1 MSDHR
6 LSKRHF
12 LGLMAALPMSSLVG
26 CGGSSNGDASLRLVN
41 ASGYDALD
49 LYIDDEVLMSSVAYG
64 SASSY
69 TSVSAATVTAALTSA
84 DSATYLLSQ
93 SRTLETDT
101 QYTAVAYGW
110 QGALKSNLIADSV
123 DAADSGKT
131 KLTVLNTASD
141 AGSLDVYLT
150 AASDDLDASTP
161 VATGVAGG
169 SSSSVTSVTAG
180 TYRLRVTATEDTAD
194 LRLDVASITLAS
206 TGVVTLVLMP
216 GPGGVLV
223 HAMQLVQGGAVTAL
237 YNTQA
242 RVRVVGGVAGGA
254 TVSASAGGVSLLSGA
269 PSPTIGA
276 YKLVAAGSSVAL
288 NISVAGSSLAART
301 ATLEAGGDYTLL
313 VSGTSASPTVSVVE
327 DDNRLPTS
335 STKYK
340 LRLLNAMNGMDSYPL
355 TLTVDYEAV
364 ISDLA
369 AGAVSDAVALNS
381 NDAATLDV
389 SSALSSTAL
398 YSLTDTALAAQGV
411 YTVFMFGTSAAPSG
425 ALRKER

>member
-1 MSDHR
+1 MSEHR

-12 LGLMAALPMSSLVG
+12 LGLMAAIPMTSLVG
-26 CGGSSNGDASLRLVN
+26 CGGSSSGDASLRLVN

-49 LYIDDEVLMSSVAYG
+49 LYIDDERLLSSVAYG

-69 TSVSAATVTAALTSA
+69 TSVSAATVTAALTNA

-93 SRTLETDT
+93 SRSLDTDT
-101 QYTAVAYGW
+101 AYTVVAYGW

-150 AASDDLDASTP
+150 AADDDLDASTP
-161 VATGVAGG
+161 VAAAVDGG
-169 SSSSVTSVTAG
+169 SSSSLTSVTAG
-180 TYRLRVTATEDTAD
+180 TYRLRVTASEDTSD

-223 HAMQLVQGGAVTAL
+223 HAMQLVQDGAVTAL
-237 YNTQA
+237 LNTQA
-242 RVRVVGGVAGGA
+242 RVRVVGGVASSA
-254 TVSASAGGVSLLSGA
+254 TVSASVGGVSLLSGA
-269 PSPTIGA
+269 PSPTIGS
-276 YKLVAAGSSVAL
+276 YKLVDAGSATVRV
-288 NISVAGSSLAART
+288 SVAGTSLTAST

-313 VSGTSASPTVSVVE
+313 VSGTVASPTVSVVE

-335 STKYK
+335 SSKYK
-340 LRLLNAMNGMDSYPL
+340 LRLVNAMNGMASYPL

-369 AGAVSDAVALNS
+369 AGGVSDPVALNS
-381 NDAATLDV
+381 NDAATLEV

-398 YSLTDTALAAQGV
+398 YSLTDTALSAQGV

>member
-1 MSDHR
+1 MSDPR

-12 LGLMAALPMSSLVG
+12 LGLMAAVPLGSLVG
-26 CGGSSNGDASLRLVN
+26 CGGSSSGDASLRLVN

-49 LYIDDEVLMSSVAYG
+49 LYLDDELFLSSVAYG

-69 TSVSAATVTAALTSA
+69 KDASASTVTAALTNA

-93 SRTLETDT
+93 SRTLDTDT
-101 QYTAVAYGW
+101 KYTAVAYGW
-110 QGALKSNLIADSV
+110 QGALKSNLIDDSV

-141 AGSLDVYLT
+141 AGTLDVYLT
-150 AASDDLDASTP
+150 ASGDDLEASTP
-161 VATGVAGG
+161 VASGVSGG
-169 SSSSVTSVTAG
+169 ASSSITSVTAG
-180 TYRLRVTATEDTAD
+180 TYRLRVTANEDTD
-194 LRLDVASITLAS
+194 DVRLDVSGVVLAS

-242 RVRVVGGVAGGA
+242 RIRLVGGVEGGA
-254 TVSASAGGVSLLSGA
+254 TVSASVAGVSLLSGA
-269 PSPTIGA
+269 PSPTIGS
-276 YKLVAAGSSVAL
+276 YKLVSAGSATV
-288 NISVAGSSLAART
+288 NVSVAGSSLAAQT

-313 VSGTSASPTVSVVE
+313 VSGTAAAPTVSVVE
-327 DDNRLPTS
+327 DDNRLPSNS
-335 STKYK
+335 SKYK
-340 LRLLNAMNGMDSYPL
+340 LRLLNAMNGMSSYPL

-364 ISDLA
+364 LSDVAAGTISDP
-369 AGAVSDAVALNS
+369 VSLNA
-381 NDAATLDV
+381 NDAATMEV

-398 YSLTDTALAAQGV
+398 YSLTDTALSAQGV

>member
-1 MSDHR
+1 MSEHR

-12 LGLMAALPMSSLVG
+12 LGLMAALPMTSLVG
-26 CGGSSNGDASLRLVN
+26 CGGSSSGDASLRLVN

-49 LYIDDEVLMSSVAYG
+49 LYIDDELLLSSVAYG

-69 TSVSAATVTAALTSA
+69 TSVSAATVTAALTNA

-101 QYTAVAYGW
+101 KYTAVAYGW

-180 TYRLRVTATEDTAD
+180 TYRLRVTASEDTSD

-223 HAMQLVQGGAVTAL
+223 HAMQLVQGGAVTPL
-237 YNTQA
+237 LNTQA
-242 RVRVVGGVAGGA
+242 RVRVVGGVASGA
-254 TVSASAGGVSLLSGA
+254 TVSASVGGVSLLSGA
-269 PSPTIGA
+269 PSPTIGS
-276 YKLVAAGSSVAL
+276 YKLVDAGSSVA
-288 NISVAGSSLAART
+288 ISVSVAGSSLAART

-313 VSGTSASPTVSVVE
+313 VSGTAASPTVSVVE

-335 STKYK
+335 TSKYK

-369 AGAVSDAVALNS
+369 AGAVSDPVALNS
-381 NDAATLDV
+381 NDAATLEV

>member
-1 MSDHR
+1 VSNAP

-12 LGLMAALPMSSLVG
+12 LGLMAAVPLSSLVG
-26 CGGSSNGDASLRLVN
+26 CGGSSSGDASLRLVN

-49 LYIDDEVLMSSVAYG
+49 LYLDDERLVASVAYG

-93 SRTLETDT
+93 SRTLDTGT
-101 QYTAVAYGW
+101 QYTVVAYGW

-161 VATGVAGG
+161 VASGVEGG
-169 SSSSVTSVTAG
+169 SSSSITNVTAG
-180 TYRLRVTATEDTAD
+180 TYRLRVTANEDTAD
-194 LRLDVASITLAS
+194 VRLDVASITLAS

-223 HAMQLVQGGAVTAL
+223 HAMQLVQDGAVSAL

-242 RVRVVGGVAGGA
+242 RVRLVGGVDGGA
-254 TVSASAGGVSLLSGA
+254 TVSASIGGVSLLSGA
-269 PSPTIGA
+269 PSPTIGS
-276 YKLVAAGSSVAL
+276 YKRVDAGDVTI
-288 NISVAGSSLAART
+288 NVTVAGSNLSARS
-301 ATLEAGGDYTLL
+301 ATLAAGGDYTLL
-313 VSGTSASPTVSVVE
+313 VSGTAAAPTVSVVT

-369 AGAVSDAVALNS
+369 AGTVSDAVALSS

-389 SSALSSTAL
+389 TSALSSTPL
-398 YSLTDTALAAQGV
+398 YSLTDTALSAQGV

>member
-1 MSDHR
+1 MSDSR

-12 LGLMAALPMSSLVG
+12 LGLMAAVPLGSVVG
-26 CGGSSNGDASLRLVN
+26 CGGASSSGDASLRLVN

-49 LYIDDEVLMSSVAYG
+49 LYLDDDLSISSVAYG

-69 TSVSAATVTAALTSA
+69 TDVSADTVTAALTSA

-93 SRTLETDT
+93 SRTLDTDT
-101 QYTAVAYGW
+101 KYTAVAYGW
-110 QGALKSNLIADSV
+110 QGSLKSNLIEDSV

-141 AGSLDVYLT
+141 AGTLDIYLT
-150 AASDDLDASTP
+150 ASDDDLEASTP
-161 VATGVAGG
+161 VASAVTGG
-169 SSSSVTSVTAG
+169 SSSSITNVTAG
-180 TYRLRVTATEDTAD
+180 TYRLRVTANEDTGD
-194 LRLDVASITLAS
+194 VRLDVSGVVLAS

-223 HAMQLVQGGAVTAL
+223 HALQLVQGGAVTAL
-237 YNTQA
+237 FNTQA
-242 RVRVVGGVAGGA
+242 RVRLVGGVASGA
-254 TVSASAGGVSLLSGA
+254 TVSASVGGVSLLSGA
-269 PSPTIGA
+269 PSPTIGS
-276 YKLVAAGSSVAL
+276 YKLVSAGTATV
-288 NISVAGSSLAART
+288 NVSVAGSALAAQT

-313 VSGTSASPTVSVVE
+313 VSGTAAAPTASMVE

-335 STKYK
+335 SSKFK
-340 LRLLNAMNGMDSYPL
+340 LRLLNAMNGMASFPL

-364 ISDLA
+364 LSDVA
-369 AGAVSDAVALNS
+369 AGTISDAVSVTA
-381 NDAATLDV
+381 NDAATLEV

-398 YSLTDTALAAQGV
+398 YSLTDTALTAQGV

>member
-1 MSDHR
+1 MSEHR

-12 LGLMAALPMSSLVG
+12 LGLMAAIPMTSLVG
-26 CGGSSNGDASLRLVN
+26 CGGSSSGDASLRLVN

-49 LYIDDEVLMSSVAYG
+49 LYIDDERLLSSVAYG

-69 TSVSAATVTAALTSA
+69 TSVSAATVTAALTNA

-93 SRTLETDT
+93 SRSLDTDT
-101 QYTAVAYGW
+101 AYTVVAYGW

-161 VATGVAGG
+161 VATAVDGG

-180 TYRLRVTATEDTAD
+180 TYRLRVTASEDTSD

-223 HAMQLVQGGAVTAL
+223 HAMQLVQDGAVTAL
-237 YNTQA
+237 LNTQA
-242 RVRVVGGVAGGA
+242 RVRVVGGVASGA
-254 TVSASAGGVSLLSGA
+254 TVSASVGGVSLLSGA
-269 PSPTIGA
+269 PSPTIGS
-276 YKLVAAGSSVAL
+276 YKLVDAGSAAV
-288 NISVAGSSLAART
+288 NVSVAGTSLTAST

-313 VSGTSASPTVSVVE
+313 VSGTAASPTVSVVE

-335 STKYK
+335 SSKYK
-340 LRLLNAMNGMDSYPL
+340 LRLVNAMNGMASYPL

-369 AGAVSDAVALNS
+369 AGTVSDAVALNS
-381 NDAATLDV
+381 NDAATLEV

-398 YSLTDTALAAQGV
+398 YSLTDTALSAQGV